1 MVGRRGW
8 YCQKGHVASRGPAPG
23 CQSWR
28 CQTTKPWH
36 EGHTVTPWEEETRT
50 LLSEC
55 LAWRFLSHVKP
66 YLKTPDEEPAVESP
80 REAAGGSGDWLG
92 RHGWRERR
100 SIRDGSLDLELSP
113 ELVLSVEMICLYL
126 TYFQRLKEDSQQGAD
141 THH

>member
-8 YCQKGHVASRGPAPG
+8 YCQKGHVASCGPAPG

-36 EGHTVTPWEEETRT
+36 EGHTVTPWEKETRT

-80 REAAGGSGDWLG
+80 QEAAGGSGDWLG
-92 RHGWRERR
+92 MAG
-100 SIRDGSLDLELSP
+100 GSGGPSEMALWIWSCLQSLY
-113 ELVLSVEMICLYL
+113 LVL
-126 TYFQRLKEDSQQGAD
+126 K
-141 THH
+141 